1 MGSCGVDACLFV
13 QIWLDL
19 CNIYS
24 MQQFNNNN
32 KLAINNL
39 GKGPKRKKS
48 DFYHLGSWPPPLES
62 DKKISIFLDTRPLG
76 KGSKIKKKK
85 ILEFSRFSGWVG
97 LKKSIFQIKKKIW
110 SQNA

>member
-39 GKGPKRKKS
+39 GKLSKS
-48 DFYHLGSWPPPLES
+48 ES
-62 DKKISIFLDTRPLG
+62 DEKFFYFFLDTRPLFENFL
-76 KGSKIKKKK
+76 KKK
-85 ILEFSRFSGWVG
+85 IFPLWKV
-97 LKKSIFQIKKKIW
+97 K
-110 SQNA
+110 NT